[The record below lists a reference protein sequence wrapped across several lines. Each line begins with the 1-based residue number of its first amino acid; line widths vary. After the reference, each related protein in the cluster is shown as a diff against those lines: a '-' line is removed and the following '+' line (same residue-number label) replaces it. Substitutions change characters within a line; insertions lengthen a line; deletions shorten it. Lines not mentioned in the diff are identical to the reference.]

1 MAVDT
6 QTRAE
11 VKHYRNYIGGE
22 WRNPVDGDWIAI
34 EDPATA
40 EPAFSA
46 PRGQK
51 ADIDYLRAHLT

>member
-1 MAVDT
+1 MSLSKNRW
-6 QTRAE
+6 Q
-11 VKHYRNYIGGE
+11 NYIGGE

-51 ADIDYLRAHLT
+51 ADIDAAGLVMRLKV